1 MKKTVIEH
9 LAKLA
14 NLTLTGSEKKKLG
27 HQLTEILEYVRQL
40 EKVETKGVV
49 PTSQVTGL
57 ENVFRQDET
66 QASLSQDEV
75 LANAKSQAKG
85 LFKVKAIFEEMT

>member
-27 HQLTEILEYVRQL
+27 QQLTEILEYIRQL
-40 EKVETKGVV
+40 EKVETKGVA

-75 LANAKSQAKG
+75 LANAKSQTKG
-85 LFKVKAIFEEMT
+85 FFKVKAIFEEMI